1 MQTRKQLSIPDGF
14 ERVDHHDPFTLHN
27 DSENAIIMVHERDG
41 LHVEMMDKYPYKVTV
56 AKDQKSIYD
65 GVFDSKT
72 HAIEKAKELA
82 HDRF

>member
-1 MQTRKQLSIPDGF
+1 MQTRQQLSIPDSF
-14 ERVDHHDPFTLHN
+14 EKVEHHDPFTLHN
-27 DSENAIIMVHERDG
+27 DEKNAVIMVHERDEIDKT
-41 LHVEMMDKYPYKVTV
+41 LLDKYPYKVTA